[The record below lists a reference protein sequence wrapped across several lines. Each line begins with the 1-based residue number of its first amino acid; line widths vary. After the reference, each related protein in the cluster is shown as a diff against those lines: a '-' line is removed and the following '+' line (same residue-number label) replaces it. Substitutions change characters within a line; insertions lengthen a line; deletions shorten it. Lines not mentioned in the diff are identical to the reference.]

1 MVIEEDFNNKN
12 QLNKILKK
20 VDTIQGKAI
29 IDPQNKTIN
38 AKFSATMTGDY
49 MLNDGFTPKQLE
61 QLGLV
66 MDAKIEPIKKDIK
79 DIKDRLTNVE
89 NRLENVENR
98 LDAVE
103 KDIKVIKNCPTI
115 ERDMKRWGKNSS
127 FYFFL

>member
-49 MLNDGFTPKQLE
+49 MPNDGFTQKQLE
-61 QLGLV
+61 QLDLLI
-66 MDAKIEPIKKDIK
+66 KPIN
-79 DIKDRLTNVE
+79 DRLDVIE
-89 NRLENVENR
+89 Q
-98 LDAVE
+98 
-103 KDIKVIKNCPTI
+103 DIKVLKKDVKAIKECPTI
-115 ERDMKRWGKNSS
+115 KKELENK
-127 FYFFL
+127 

>member
-115 ERDMKRWGKNSS
+115 QKELKNK
-127 FYFFL
+127 